1 MSKKKLNTTVVL
13 NELSGQSVYF
23 QKESP
28 KEQSHSLDI
37 PSKNNSDNKDGIKQP
52 SNHEPMTPRAHDT
65 MGSRVHDTTIETIR
79 KAVKQIGKEG
89 ATHRFTSK
97 EKRDIADLIY
107 TYKRQGIRTSEN
119 EITRI
124 AINFVVQDRNENG
137 ENSILD
143 QVLKVLNE

>member
-1 MSKKKLNTTVVL
+1 MGTYSTLVQTPPSPSLEEKRKQRVEKRSS
-13 NELSGQSVYF
+13 EGSVDATN
-23 QKESP
+23 QGS
-28 KEQSHSLDI
+28 
-37 PSKNNSDNKDGIKQP
+37 KQP

-65 MGSRVHDTTIETIR
+65 VVSRAHDTNIETIR

-97 EKRDIADLIY
+97 EKQDIADLIY

-143 QVLKVLNE
+143 QVIKVLNE

>member
-1 MSKKKLNTTVVL
+1 MWKNDRPKVRWM
-13 NELSGQSVYF
+13 QS
-23 QKESP
+23 
-28 KEQSHSLDI
+28 
-37 PSKNNSDNKDGIKQP
+37 

-65 MGSRVHDTTIETIR
+65 VVSRAHDTNIETIR

-97 EKRDIADLIY
+97 EKQDIADLIY

-124 AINFVVQDRNENG
+124 AVNLVIQDRNENG

>member
-1 MSKKKLNTTVVL
+1 MSKKRLNTEAVIS
-13 NELSGQSVYF
+13 ELSGQSVF
-23 QKESP
+23 FRKDVQQTQNEVSDSKVFDGGKE
-28 KEQSHSLDI
+28 
-37 PSKNNSDNKDGIKQP
+37 P

-65 MGSRVHDTTIETIR
+65 MGSRAHDTTIKTIR

-89 ATHRFTSK
+89 ATHRFTYE

-107 TYKRQGIRTSEN
+107 TYKRQRIRTSEN

-124 AINFVVQDRNENG
+124 AINFVIQDRNENG

-143 QVLKVLNE
+143 RVLKVLNE

>member
-1 MSKKKLNTTVVL
+1 
-13 NELSGQSVYF
+13 
-23 QKESP
+23 
-28 KEQSHSLDI
+28 
-37 PSKNNSDNKDGIKQP
+37 
-52 SNHEPMTPRAHDT
+52 MTPWV
-65 MGSRVHDTTIETIR
+65 SRYHDTTIETIR

-124 AINFVVQDRNENG
+124 AINFMSKIAMRMG
-137 ENSILD
+137 
-143 QVLKVLNE
+143 KTAF

>member
-1 MSKKKLNTTVVL
+1 MGTYANLVQASP
-13 NELSGQSVYF
+13 SP
-23 QKESP
+23 SP
-28 KEQSHSLDI
+28 KEKKHSTEKRSSEHSVDATN
-37 PSKNNSDNKDGIKQP
+37 PGNKQP

-89 ATHRFTSK
+89 ATHRFTAE

-124 AINFVVQDRNENG
+124 AINFVIQDRNESG
-137 ENSILD
+137 EKSILD